1 MPGAHALPDSTRQGR
16 QGDGSGDFA
25 ARMARLPA
33 LKLRKKLYQEAA
45 AKDKT
50 LKLYDGVPWL
60 LTLGYAARNES
71 YRI

>member
-1 MPGAHALPDSTRQGR
+1 
-16 QGDGSGDFA
+16 
-25 ARMARLPA
+25 MARLPA